1 MKKMMI
7 ATLLCALVTT
17 MSAQERDRGLSFDAK
32 AGVKASMT
40 YVDGTK
46 VSYTAYEGL
55 FYVTNVEDSTYQ
67 TMNVYVPDGAT
78 QQTPIFLRTY
88 VGGYM
93 SSKAGQPQGGRRY
106 RSCTEGRL
114 CGGDSRYART

>member
-7 ATLLCALVTT
+7 ATLLCALVAT

-67 TMNVYVPDGAT
+67 TMNVMCPTGQRSRRLSSCEPTWVAICPQKPDSRRGAT
-78 QQTPIFLRTY
+78 LQ
-88 VGGYM
+88 VVH
-93 SSKAGQPQGGRRY
+93 
-106 RSCTEGRL
+106 
-114 CGGDSRYART
+114 